1 MGAVSYRTFFNPLR
15 CLSQASGEA
24 MRRREFITLLCGAA
38 VWPLAARGQ
47 QDQRVRRIGVLSSLA
62 ENDPESV
69 ARRPAFEQ
77 ALKALGWTNG
87 SNLRVD
93 YRWSADD
100 ADRGRKYAAELVA
113 LAPDVILTSGNFA
126 LVPMMQATRTI
137 PIVFTQGVDPVG
149 AGFVQS
155 LARPGGNITGFTQ
168 FEYSLAAKWL
178 ELLKQI
184 APHVTRAAV
193 IRDPTR
199 GPGIGQFA
207 VVQAI
212 APLLGMEL
220 SPINAHDVSEMER
233 EIAAFAHS
241 PNGGLVVTVG
251 GTATHRDLIIA
262 LAAKHRLPAVYPYP
276 YFASGG
282 GLMSYGP
289 DTIEQYRRAAA
300 YVDRILKG
308 EKPADLPVQAPTK
321 YELVINLRTAK
332 ALGLTVPPTFLAR
345 TDQVIE

>member
-1 MGAVSYRTFFNPLR
+1 M
-15 CLSQASGEA
+15 Q
-24 MRRREFITLLCGAA
+24 RRDFLTLLGGAA
-38 VWPLAARGQ
+38 AAWPLAASAQ
-47 QDQRVRRIGVLSSLA
+47 QTERVRRIGVLSALA
-62 ENDPESV
+62 EDDPESV
-69 ARRPAFEQ
+69 TRRATFEQ
-77 ALKALGWTNG
+77 TLKALGWTNG

-93 YRWSADD
+93 YRWSGND
-100 ADRGRKYAAELVA
+100 ADRIRKLVAELIA
-113 LAPDVILTSGNFA
+113 LAPDLIVTSGNIVLA
-126 LVPMMQATRTI
+126 PMMQATRTI
-137 PIVFTQGVDPVG
+137 PIVFVQTVDPVG
-149 AGFVQS
+149 SGFVKS

-168 FEYSLAAKWL
+168 FEYSLAAKWV

-212 APLLGMEL
+212 APSLGMEL
-220 SPINAHDVSEMER
+220 SPINALDVSEMESA
-233 EIAAFAHS
+233 IAEFARS
-241 PNGGLVVTVG
+241 PNGGLIVTVG
-251 GTATHRDLIIA
+251 GTAFQRDLIIA
-262 LAAKHRLPAVYPYP
+262 LAAKHQLPAVYPYH

-282 GLMSYGP
+282 GLISYGP

-321 YELVINLRTAK
+321 YELVINLKTAK
-332 ALGLTVPPTFLAR
+332 ALGLTVPPTLLAR
-345 TDQVIE
+345 ADQVIE

>member
-1 MGAVSYRTFFNPLR
+1 MQRRQFIALLGGAVT
-15 CLSQASGEA
+15 
-24 MRRREFITLLCGAA
+24 
-38 VWPLAARGQ
+38 WPLEARAQ

-62 ENDPESV
+62 EDDPESV

-93 YRWSADD
+93 YRWGADD
-100 ADRGRKYAAELVA
+100 ADRVRKLAAEIIA
-113 LAPDVILTSGNFA
+113 LAPDVILTSGNSVLA
-126 LVPMMQATRTI
+126 PLMQATRTI
-137 PIVFTQGVDPVG
+137 PIVFVQVIDPVG
-149 AGFVQS
+149 TGFVKS
-155 LARPGGNITGFTQ
+155 LARPGGNVTGFTP

-207 VVQAI
+207 VVQAM
-212 APLLGMEL
+212 APSLGMEL
-220 SPINAHDVSEMER
+220 SPINAPDVSEMES
-233 EIAAFAHS
+233 EIAAFARS

-262 LAAKHRLPAVYPYP
+262 LAAKHRLPAVYPYS
-276 YFASGG
+276 YFVSAG
-282 GLMSYGP
+282 GLISYGP
-289 DTIEQYRRAAA
+289 ETIDQFRRAAV
-300 YVDRILKG
+300 YIDRIFKG
-308 EKPADLPVQAPTK
+308 EKPADLPVQTPTK
-321 YELVINLRTAK
+321 YNLAINLKTAK
-332 ALGLTVPPTFLAR
+332 SLGLAVPHAMLTRA
-345 TDQVIE
+345 DEVIE

>member
-1 MGAVSYRTFFNPLR
+1 MQRRQFIALLGGAVT
-15 CLSQASGEA
+15 
-24 MRRREFITLLCGAA
+24 
-38 VWPLAARGQ
+38 WPLEARAQ

-62 ENDPESV
+62 EDDPESV

-93 YRWSADD
+93 YRWGADD
-100 ADRGRKYAAELVA
+100 ADRVRKLAAEIIA
-113 LAPDVILTSGNFA
+113 LAPDVILTSGNSVLA
-126 LVPMMQATRTI
+126 PLMQATRTI
-137 PIVFTQGVDPVG
+137 PIVFVQVIDPVG
-149 AGFVQS
+149 TGFVKS
-155 LARPGGNITGFTQ
+155 LARPGGNVTGFTP

-207 VVQAI
+207 VVQAM
-212 APLLGMEL
+212 APSLGMEL
-220 SPINAHDVSEMER
+220 SPINAPDVSEMES
-233 EIAAFAHS
+233 EIAAFARS

-262 LAAKHRLPAVYPYP
+262 LAAKHRLPAVYPYS
-276 YFASGG
+276 YFVSAG
-282 GLMSYGP
+282 GLVSYGP
-289 DTIEQYRRAAA
+289 DTIDQFRRAAV
-300 YVDRILKG
+300 YIDRIFKG
-308 EKPADLPVQAPTK
+308 EKPADLPVQTPTK
-321 YELVINLRTAK
+321 YNLAINLKTAK
-332 ALGLTVPPTFLAR
+332 SLGLAVPHAMLTRA
-345 TDQVIE
+345 DEVIE